1 MPQRSRQ
8 SRASSQPVQY
18 NKGKSNYPK
27 SQPGF
32 YNHPQSNQYQ
42 HPPYSNMGGNMPP
55 SNMYQNPQHQ
65 DSQYQDPQYM
75 NHGNGQFYP
84 PQQYPQH
91 HPIPSVSSKPKK
103 IAVADAIG
111 LLSKRLGLLEEKIEL
126 IDMSKED
133 IHAQQNINSTI
144 IQKLESLQE
153 QMSSINIQP
162 TVSPPLSG
170 DATENNTMNEV
181 ASTEL

>member
-8 SRASSQPVQY
+8 SRASQPVQY

-65 DSQYQDPQYM
+65 DPQYM

-91 HPIPSVSSKPKK
+91 HPNQPMSSKPKK

-153 QMSSINIQP
+153 QMSSINMQP
-162 TVSPPLSG
+162 TVSSSLSG
-170 DATENNTMNEV
+170 DVTENNTMNTENNTMNE
-181 ASTEL
+181 STEL